1 MGVKIEH
8 VTPAD
13 LDAVVRIEQ
22 LGFTPEEAGTPA
34 AYRERIKKL
43 ADTFLVAKVD
53 GKVVGFIVG
62 PAVTEQYV
70 TDDMYVHTPDNLPT
84 GGNQL
89 VLSIAT
95 DPEYRGHGIGSQLL
109 TALAK
114 EAKAAGRQSVSL
126 DSLAKNVP
134 FYEHNGYHKTRVS
147 DSSHADETWYS
158 LVKKL

>member
-1 MGVKIEH
+1 MDVKIEY

-13 LDAVVRIEQ
+13 LAAVVRIEQ
-22 LGFTPEEAGTPA
+22 LGFTPEEAGTPD

-43 ADTFLVAKVD
+43 TDTFLVAKVA

-62 PAVTEQYV
+62 PAVAAQYV

-95 DPEYRGHGIGSQLL
+95 DPEYRGHGIGGKLL

-114 EAKAAGRQSVSL
+114 ESKAAGRKSISL

-134 FYEHNGYHKTRVS
+134 FYEHHGYHKTRVS
-147 DSSHADETWYS
+147 DSSHANETWYS
-158 LVKKL
+158 LVKQL